1 VGAVAQRQSPARFA
15 AAGLTIGGAGIL
27 GLALFLMPD
36 RVAGALQLPGLDTFA
51 YRSGGAAFLGYAA
64 AFVLGWNAAPTK
76 LHILWLEAIVGASAT
91 AVAALLALLGGHGSG
106 PVVPLILAGAITI
119 AALAGYQVVG
129 QGPLLPAPTGRRF
142 APWFIAFLGWGVLA
156 AALFGIGGLALGST
170 FGSLAGFAGTDDAVY
185 RLAGAATI
193 GILVGSA
200 LSLRSQDWDLVRLP
214 VMLGFVTNVLS
225 LVGGIV
231 VIASGNAPIML
242 WLIAAAALF
251 NIVGLGLALAGRR

>member
-64 AFVLGWNAAPTK
+64 AFILGWNAAPTK
-76 LHILWLEAIVGASAT
+76 LRILWLETIVGASAT
-91 AVAALLALLGGHGSG
+91 AVAAFLALLGGHGSG
-106 PVVPLILAGAITI
+106 LVVPLILGAIAI
-119 AALAGYQVVG
+119 AALAGYQVLG
-129 QGPLLPAPTGRRF
+129 QGPLLPAPTVRRF
-142 APWFIAFLGWGVLA
+142 APWFIAFLGWGVVA

-170 FGSLAGFAGTDDAVY
+170 FGNLARFAGTDDAVY
-185 RLAGAATI
+185 RLAGAATV

-242 WLIAAAALF
+242 WLIAGAALF
-251 NIVGLGLALAGRR
+251 NIAGLGFALAGRR